1 MLKALRCSISRNA
14 RKRISSFNDES
25 TSNPKTLQYI
35 MDTAN
40 RIIAHPDW
48 YDTKVD
54 FYGTD
59 MYARFIYQMG
69 SDLKYT
75 AEAVFLN
82 SK

>member
-1 MLKALRCSISRNA
+1 MLHFSQCEKENLVILMMRVRQIQ
-14 RKRISSFNDES
+14 
-25 TSNPKTLQYI
+25 KTLQYI

-40 RIIAHPDW
+40 RIIAHLDW

-59 MYARFIYQMG
+59 MYARFIYQMS

-75 AEAVFLN
+75 AEAVI
-82 SK
+82 SEES

>member
-1 MLKALRCSISRNA
+1 
-14 RKRISSFNDES
+14 
-25 TSNPKTLQYI
+25 
-35 MDTAN
+35 MDTVN

-54 FYGTD
+54 FYGRD

-75 AEAVFLN
+75 EEAVIPE
-82 SK
+82 

>member
-1 MLKALRCSISRNA
+1 
-14 RKRISSFNDES
+14 
-25 TSNPKTLQYI
+25 

-54 FYGTD
+54 FYGTE
-59 MYARFIYQMG
+59 MYARNIYQMG

-75 AEAVFLN
+75 AEAVI
-82 SK
+82 SEEG

>member
-1 MLKALRCSISRNA
+1 MRERESRH
-14 RKRISSFNDES
+14 FNDES

-40 RIIAHPDW
+40 RIIAHPNW

-75 AEAVFLN
+75 AEAVI
-82 SK
+82 SEEG

>member
-1 MLKALRCSISRNA
+1 
-14 RKRISSFNDES
+14 
-25 TSNPKTLQYI
+25 

-40 RIIAHPDW
+40 RIIAHLDW

-59 MYARFIYQMG
+59 MYARFIYQMS

-75 AEAVFLN
+75 AEAVI
-82 SK
+82 SEES

>member
-1 MLKALRCSISRNA
+1 
-14 RKRISSFNDES
+14 
-25 TSNPKTLQYI
+25 

-75 AEAVFLN
+75 AEAVIPGYDYED
-82 SK
+82 

>member
-1 MLKALRCSISRNA
+1 
-14 RKRISSFNDES
+14 
-25 TSNPKTLQYI
+25 

-75 AEAVFLN
+75 AEAVI
-82 SK
+82 SEES